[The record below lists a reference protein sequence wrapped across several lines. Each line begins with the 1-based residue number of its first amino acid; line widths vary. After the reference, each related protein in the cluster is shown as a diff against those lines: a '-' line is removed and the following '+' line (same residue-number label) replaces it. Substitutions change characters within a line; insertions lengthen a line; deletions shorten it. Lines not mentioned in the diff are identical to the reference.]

1 MVEFSFALICRA
13 RVYYVDE
20 SHRIE
25 ILCGELP
32 HCRRVCNAIDVEN
45 FRKVISDPDAWVI
58 VENRDHCAGL
68 YRNGTIAWLGP
79 HNFAR
84 VFKVFDD
91 PAIKLTRSIHLIFLI
106 YLSFFASF
114 AVRLLFCQDATDAQ
128 LDNCLVDFPP
138 SAFNS
143 SLFRPDFVAAY
154 ARAAA
159 AHIGSPDAILD
170 AIPRGCKEV
179 QPFFVNLIM
188 LNIVQIVTAV
198 VMVLALVTAMTL
210 SMCKFQGYTVEGFL
224 TEDEDPNSSSQYFML
239 S

>member
-1 MVEFSFALICRA
+1 MPGSCFIF
-13 RVYYVDE
+13 YE
-20 SHRIE
+20 SHRID

-84 VFKVFDD
+84 VFKVYDD
-91 PAIKLTRSIHLIFLI
+91 PTQIGTFYSFKFSHFI
-106 YLSFFASF
+106 YLSFFA
-114 AVRLLFCQDATDAQ
+114 LLAARPLYCQDATDAHF
-128 LDNCLVDFPP
+128 DNCLVDFPP

-224 TEDEDPNSSSQYFML
+224 TEDEDPNSSSQYIML
-239 S
+239 